1 MKVMY
6 VASGDD
12 KYGAPK
18 SMIDMVRPL
27 KEQYGI
33 EPIILT
39 CSKGKIQEFCLDNH
53 IEEHIVGSSE
63 FMVVGGSNSFR
74 KIVKH
79 SLAPLLA
86 INYLKKRNKAV
97 SNIKK
102 NVELSEID
110 IIHTNV
116 NRVDS
121 GALIASDYNIPHV
134 WHLREF
140 GKEDY
145 NCMSLIPNYIKYMNE
160 HATAFIAISNV
171 VKEAWVKKGLD
182 KNKIVVINDGIT
194 SDGFIKKS
202 EYRKLASEPLKIA
215 FCGLI
220 SETKGQKV
228 LIDAVN
234 LLDDKYKKRI
244 TIDFYGG
251 GRKEYISYLQDYST
265 KLGLNNQITFKG
277 YSSNLKEILSKYD
290 VGVVASRAEA
300 LGRVT
305 VEYMYAGLYVIASD
319 SGANVDILHDGE
331 YGSLY
336 TSQNSE
342 ALADAIIG
350 AFENPTQCKQK
361 AELAEKMAKKRFS
374 MKKNAENI
382 MQLYEDI
389 LSKRRNKNYEPRLSK
404 D

>member
-18 SMIDMVRPL
+18 SMIDMVLPL
-27 KEQYGI
+27 KEQYEI

-39 CSKGKIQEFCLDNH
+39 CNKGKLQDFCKEND

-63 FMVVGGSNSFR
+63 FMVVGGSNLFR

-79 SLAPLLA
+79 SLAPVLA
-86 INYLKKRNKAV
+86 LKYLKSRKKTIL
-97 SNIKK
+97 NIKNTVNLK
-102 NVELSEID
+102 EIE

-121 GALIASDYNIPHV
+121 GAIIASEYNIPHV

-145 NCMSLIPNYIKYMNE
+145 NCMSLIPDYIKFMNE
-160 HATAFIAISNV
+160 HATVFVAIS
-171 VKEAWVKKGLD
+171 EAVKKAWIEKGLEKD
-182 KNKIVVINDGIT
+182 KIIVINDGIT
-194 SDGFIKKS
+194 DDGFIKKNN
-202 EYRKLASEPLKIA
+202 YRKCPNEPLKIV

-228 LIDAVN
+228 LIDAIDQ
-234 LLDDKYKKRI
+234 LSDKYKNRVRV
-244 TIDFYGG
+244 DFYGG
-251 GRKEYISYLQDYST
+251 GRKEYISYLQNYSI
-265 KLGLNNQITFKG
+265 KLGLEEQIKFKG
-277 YSSNLKEILSKYD
+277 YSPNLKEILSKYD
-290 VGVVASRAEA
+290 VGVVASRSEA

-319 SGANVDILHDGE
+319 SGANSDILQNGKF
-331 YGSLY
+331 GSLY
-336 TSQNSE
+336 ISQDSKALSNAIVE
-342 ALADAIIG
+342 A
-350 AFENPTQCKQK
+350 FKNPELCKQK
-361 AELAEKMAKKRFS
+361 AELAEKMAKNRFS
-374 MKKNAENI
+374 MDKSAENI
-382 MQLYEDI
+382 MQLYKEILIDWRNNNESRYTED
-389 LSKRRNKNYEPRLSK
+389 
-404 D
+404 